1 MSLYLNL
8 RSRFYKY
15 WVQERIE
22 ELNILQ
28 QFRRREALESSYAWI
43 NRDAKMDHI
52 YSLYFTLLVFRLE
65 LQLLVYLFLICQIFL
80 VIDILTS
87 ICISREDVRYK
98 RSISEFRRDCD
109 EWRIGM
115 DDEAY
120 IELQVY
126 LYLEDILQSIL

>member
-1 MSLYLNL
+1 
-8 RSRFYKY
+8 
-15 WVQERIE
+15 
-22 ELNILQ
+22 
-28 QFRRREALESSYAWI
+28 
-43 NRDAKMDHI
+43 MDHI

-109 EWRIGM
+109 EWGIGM
-115 DDEAY
+115 DEEAY

-126 LYLEDILQSIL
+126 LYLEDILQSSL